1 MAILT
6 SLSAREFRAVIET
19 FADLLG
25 QHKEVINR
33 LNVYPVPDGDTG
45 TNMSLTLDSVAAE
58 LSELGAET
66 DMAAVC
72 KAVAHGSLMGAR
84 GNSGVI
90 LSQLLRGLVEKFK
103 STSAI
108 TAPLLAEALTH
119 ADVLA
124 RQAVVRPIEGTI
136 LSVARAAAVG
146 ASSATSSL
154 DALVR
159 SSRGAAAAALAYT
172 PEQLPVLKQAG
183 VVDSGGTGLLLLID
197 AFCHVVAGDPL
208 PPVPELE
215 GIVVHAPETLPGH
228 GEGDISELRYEV
240 MYLLDADD
248 AKIPAFKEVWAGI
261 GDSIVVVGGEGLY
274 NCHIHTDDIGASI
287 EAALDA
293 GRPRDIRVTDLQE
306 QVIEEKWVR
315 EGVAEQLHG
324 DELTEVS
331 GPAPTTAVVAV
342 VVGDGIGRI
351 FRSLGVRT
359 QVRGGQSMNPSTA
372 ELVEAVRATGSQQ
385 VIILP
390 NNKNIRP
397 VAEQINDLVDIEV
410 RVVPTNSIVEGFAAL
425 LAYDPGASVDDNVAG
440 MDDSAS
446 AVIAGEVTQAVRDTE
461 SPAGMVRVGDWIGL
475 TGTGIVSIADSVA
488 IATTKMIAA
497 VMTEQHE
504 LITLIEGDSASAAN
518 TRRITEYLHEEYPD
532 VAVEVHHGG
541 QPLYPYL
548 VGIE

>member
-103 STSAI
+103 SASAI

-274 NCHIHTDDIGASI
+274 NCHIHTDDVGASI